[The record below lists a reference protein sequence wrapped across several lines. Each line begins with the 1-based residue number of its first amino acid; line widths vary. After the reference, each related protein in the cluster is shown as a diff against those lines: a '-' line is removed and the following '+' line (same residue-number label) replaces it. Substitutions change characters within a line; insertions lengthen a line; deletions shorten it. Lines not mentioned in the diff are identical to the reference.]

1 MTVESC
7 SMFNALSRGFYLPG
21 TYLYQR
27 VVFINQQEN
36 QNSEI
41 VKVEVFSRST
51 MPHTS
56 LPLRRTNYN
65 KLIWP
70 AVSILVFFSMWL
82 VFSNF
87 LPARQALIRTI
98 VATVFFSGIIFL
110 NLKWL
115 LPAYFQRQQ
124 FVKYGALV
132 VLMGVVITFIRYLL
146 EEKWQIP
153 VSTIRPHDSL
163 EFSERQKFF
172 TLFFAHSIV
181 FLLSLTYYFGKA
193 WMETEK
199 REALLNSQRLEAEIN
214 FLRSQIN
221 PHFLLNILNNLY
233 ALSYL
238 KDERTPDMLLKLSD
252 MMRYLIYESN
262 QTYIP
267 LRKEINFFYSYT
279 ELQKLKSRKFE
290 NMTIRVNGIEDSHQI
305 PSLLLLPFFEN
316 IFKHCDIESNPKGMA
331 LIELTVDKNKLTL
344 FTSNTT
350 RKKKAESHSS
360 GFGLSTVKKRLQL
373 LYPGQHTLVLND
385 GEDSFECKLEI
396 PIT

>member
-1 MTVESC
+1 MT
-7 SMFNALSRGFYLPG
+7 
-21 TYLYQR
+21 
-27 VVFINQQEN
+27 
-36 QNSEI
+36 
-41 VKVEVFSRST
+41 
-51 MPHTS
+51 HTS
-56 LPLRRTNYN
+56 LPQRRTNYN

-132 VLMGVVITFIRYLL
+132 VLMGVVITFVRYLL

-267 LRKEINFFYSYT
+267 LRKEINFFHSYT

-331 LIELTVDKNKLTL
+331 LIELTVEKNKLTL

-350 RKKKAESHSS
+350 RKKMAESHSS